1 MLGYDDDLWGG
12 SWISEATLG
21 GVQNRPAERSM
32 HNIVAVFTCKFDAT
46 LAIRDLREHV
56 GDHFDYPG
64 LVLFYW
70 PKVIWRLFHRKI
82 KKPWRSTSSE
92 FCSEYVALF
101 LLAAVRLG
109 LVPRLDGLHN
119 DPEKNSPESLLQVL
133 EHHPAYFEKAVA

>member
-1 MLGYDDDLWGG
+1 MSVRVAFTATNFIIPRMIRFFTKGRTSHTMLGYDDDLWGG

-70 PKVIWRLFHRKI
+70 PKVIWRLFHRKMEI
-82 KKPWRSTSSE
+82 NIFR
-92 FCSEYVALF
+92 VLF
-101 LLAAVRLG
+101 RVRG
-109 LVPRLDGLHN
+109 LVPFGSGSARFG
-119 DPEKNSPESLLQVL
+119 STAGWATQ
-133 EHHPAYFEKAVA
+133 